1 MVNKYF
7 NVDKSPY
14 HTNCYFISIGEEVCK
29 QMIHIPKTS
38 PFSYQMIYIALFGL
52 EPQDFFA
59 YIQMVYK
66 AKVSKTKN
74 SIWKTITF
82 DNLADAWTFA
92 KELDR
97 RFAYCIENKFF
108 EGE

>member
-1 MVNKYF
+1 MANKYF

-14 HTNCYFISIGEEVCK
+14 HTNSYFVTIEEEVCK
-29 QMIHIPKTS
+29 QVIHIPKAS

-52 EPQDFFA
+52 EPCDFFA
-59 YIQMVYK
+59 YIQATYK
-66 AKVSKTKN
+66 AKVSKAKT
-74 SIWKTITF
+74 STWKTITF
-82 DNLADAWTFA
+82 ENLADAWAFA

-97 RFAYCIENKFF
+97 RFTYCVENKFF